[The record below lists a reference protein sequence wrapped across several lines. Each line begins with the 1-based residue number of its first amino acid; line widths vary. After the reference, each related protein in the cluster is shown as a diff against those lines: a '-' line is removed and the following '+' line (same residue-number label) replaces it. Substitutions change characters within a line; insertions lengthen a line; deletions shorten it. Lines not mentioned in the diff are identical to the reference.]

1 VRPVGPVSRDD
12 AMEGSVPGDPG
23 EGLSPGDAAFLD
35 RIARWLAQRSL
46 TVPSVLFL
54 ESTKPLNFVGSQALF
69 FFEPMVKI
77 LVGGKGYTR
86 FARLMEERDN
96 VEELLRR
103 IEAAEQ
109 DVRSERDRE
118 KSAAAERKK
127 SRSQKTKSG
136 KEDRS

>member
-1 VRPVGPVSRDD
+1 VSGGPLHRDD
-12 AMEGSVPGDPG
+12 SLGGAVARG
-23 EGLSPGDAAFLD
+23 EATGLSPEDAAFLD
-35 RIARWLAQRSL
+35 RIARWLALRGL

-54 ESTKPLNFVGSQALF
+54 ESVKPLNFVGSQALF

-86 FARLMEERDN
+86 FAQLMEERDN

-103 IEAAEQ
+103 IEAAER
-109 DVRSERDRE
+109 DVSAER
-118 KSAAAERKK
+118 AAEKEARKQ
-127 SRSQKTKSG
+127 QKRLQSKSG